1 MKHNSKKMNRLLAL
15 LLTLTM
21 VLSLTVYI
29 VPASAEETV
38 TPDPVS
44 GIMLWDFS
52 DVSALDDF
60 TLYQSGDNGFTV
72 KDGMLMPD
80 GADGEMKAMINAE
93 IENIQYLSVD
103 IIPMNTVVNSAVYL
117 GASGAG
123 NEAGEINALAFLI
136 ESMSSGWPDAGNRID
151 IVTGSFSPWKE
162 HTRVLSETGR
172 GNALYKNGIK
182 KPVTLRLDFDTDN
195 ITATLS
201 LVEDPT
207 KRTQTVYYCD
217 VAQIKGQIGLRAH
230 YSDVAFD
237 NLQIKLDREPEE
249 SLKQGLSFTG
259 TDSCVAQTDGPI
271 GQIPNTIEM
280 WVKMNPRSNSDTLE
294 YRQPLISSVNPA
306 GASSS
311 TVGDF
316 ALFTNASGALWWYEV
331 TDKTVSDTAS
341 QTSSYEMK
349 MISSQNHWT
358 GEWMHVALTRQE
370 GKLILYINGE
380 LVHTWESSV
389 VGYAAQPANPVT
401 FGYSSITTAKA
412 KNNLNGSIG
421 DVRLWSST
429 RTQEQICADM
439 YQDID
444 PQQDGLMH
452 YWKLD
457 EQTGTVFYDSAANGL
472 NGTIAP
478 NVSFEKEPGLAFSGV
493 NEAVATIQKPV
504 DHIPQAIEL
513 WVKIDTDTQADQETL
528 IAAYSGQ
535 TQAAAA
541 SGDWYLGTTAAGY
554 LRWVEK
560 NANGQS
566 GQMNGKTNIRT
577 GQWTHIAVVRYEGDI
592 KFYINGVEDTVTK
605 ASGVKHITL
614 DKEKTK
620 STTCPALGF
629 CVYNTLSYSNYL
641 DGALKDIRLWDVDR
655 TGEQIAADMNKT
667 LTGQETGL
675 MHYWKLDEAQ
685 GTVIAD
691 SAGENSGSVTGSST
705 AWIGENGLRFS
716 GINQPLVVAQQSVG
730 QIPKTVELWVKLD
743 SDSQANISS
752 IINAYNAKTQVAI
765 AGDWQMDIKGGKL
778 RWADMTGTGKSGQ
791 LFGASVIPKDQWVH
805 LAVTREEG
813 SVKFYVNGQLDATV
827 AYSVFEQSTP
837 SYTAPI
843 LGYGIFDT
851 HTGNTSYL
859 KGAIK
864 DIRIWNV
871 TRSAEEI
878 ADNKDKALAGNESGL
893 MHYWKMDAR
902 EGLCVQDSAAAQNHM
917 MPTVYW
923 SEKSDLPE
931 EESTYSNAGYNF
943 SAGAKWKTT
952 KSVGAG
958 VSSVEAWVKVPKAT
972 EDDRR
977 LTIISAYPD
986 ASFHMDIYTKGRP
999 RLYYTDASGV
1009 GTSYIANVDLRT
1021 NEWTHIAWVCDSA
1034 ACTITCYINGEAV
1047 YTNDTIDKLVNVS
1060 TLYVGR
1066 DNRSGWQY
1074 PFVGQVADV
1083 RVWNTPLSAEQ
1094 VQYSMH
1100 TSQMNQAEGLLLDL
1114 PLDEEQ
1120 NTETLRDL
1128 SANNNAV
1135 EVYQRVVEW
1144 IDVEKQPSDYSI
1156 VIIPDQ
1162 QILTHYYPEK
1172 LNNMYQWIADQIEPE
1187 NVQMV
1192 LNVGDITDDN
1202 SILHWERA
1210 REAYDIIDGKVPYIC
1225 VPGNHDYNTAQTY
1238 RDLTNMNQYFP
1249 LSLFREMDTYG
1260 GAYSESI
1267 GAQDDS
1273 GSSWQKFEIQGN
1285 KYLVIALEF
1294 GPRDSVLEWANEI
1307 VAAHPD
1313 HQAIII
1319 THGYMNHDG
1328 TWLDG
1333 ADAHVP
1339 SGYGFTKGEAEP
1351 ANNADQIWDKFI
1363 RKHENIIMVFSGH
1376 ILASDDV
1383 VWRTDIGDH
1392 GNEVKQFLIDA
1403 QLIDGDLGGLGLV
1416 GMMNF
1421 SNNGQNV
1428 EFTYYSTH
1436 MGKYMNKANQFTF
1449 TLPAQ
1454 KKEPVISQQVSLGD
1468 DLAMNFAVEAD
1479 PAVTVNVTFDG
1490 ETAAYDLSKMTTDE
1504 NGKYI
1509 ISVDLAAAQMTE
1521 EICLEFVMGDAV
1533 ILKKVYSV
1541 RRYAEA
1547 ILTGDFDAKTQNMVK
1562 AMLNYGAKAQ
1572 LYFDVN
1578 KDNLANAG
1586 YEQADVALPAEYP
1599 EKSVSG
1605 SIDGL
1610 VYYGAS
1616 LVFRNQIAV
1625 RFYFTG
1631 SVEGVDFGDYEG
1643 VEKGDMH
1650 YVEVAG
1656 INPQDYGNLIEL
1668 TATKGEE
1675 TLTVSY
1681 SPLNYI
1687 IRMSGR
1693 DSTPAALKS
1702 LLNAL
1707 YSYHAAA
1714 VQYVA
1719 Q

>member
-1 MKHNSKKMNRLLAL
+1 MKTNLSRLLAL
-15 LLTLTM
+15 LMALVM
-21 VLSLTVYI
+21 VLPMAVPLT
-29 VPASAEETV
+29 SAGAAETV
-38 TPDPVS
+38 EPDPIS
-44 GIMLWDFS
+44 GVMCWDFS
-52 DVSALDDF
+52 DASDLEDF
-60 TLYQSGDNGFTV
+60 TLYQSGSSGFTV
-72 KDGMLMPD
+72 NGGILMPSGD
-80 GADGEMKAMINAE
+80 DGEMKAMVNAQFKD
-93 IENIQYLSVD
+93 IEYLSVD

-117 GASGAG
+117 GASGVG
-123 NEAGEINALAFLI
+123 NGAGEIDALAFLV
-136 ESMSSGWPDAGNRID
+136 ESMSAGWPDAGNRID
-151 IVTGSFSPWKE
+151 IVTGSFSPWQE
-162 HTRVLSETGR
+162 HMRVLSETGR

-182 KPVTLRLDFDTDN
+182 KPVTLRLDFDADS

-207 KRTQTVYYCD
+207 KRTQTVYDCD
-217 VAQIKGQIGLRAH
+217 AEQIMGQVGLRAH

-237 NLQIKLDREPEE
+237 NLQIKLDRQPEE

-259 TDSCVAQTDGPI
+259 TDSCVAQTDGTI
-271 GQIPNTIEM
+271 AQIPNTIEM
-280 WVKMNPRSNSDTLE
+280 WVKMNPRINSDTLE
-294 YRQPLISSVNPA
+294 YRQPLISSVAPA
-306 GASSS
+306 GSASS

-316 ALFTNASGALWWYEV
+316 ALFTNAGGALWWYEV
-331 TDKTVSDTAS
+331 TEQTVSDTVS

-358 GEWMHVALTRQE
+358 GEWMHVAITRQE
-370 GKLILYINGE
+370 GELILYINGE
-380 LVHTWESSV
+380 LVYTWQNSV
-389 VGYAAQPANPVT
+389 IGYDAQPANPVT

-439 YQDID
+439 YADID
-444 PQQDGLMH
+444 PQQQGLMH

-457 EQTGTVFYDSAANGL
+457 EQTGTAFYDSVTNGL
-472 NGTIAP
+472 NGTITP

-493 NEAVATIQKPV
+493 NEAVVTMQKPV
-504 DHIPQAIEL
+504 DHIPQAIEF

-528 IAAYSGQ
+528 IAAYSGK
-535 TQAAAA
+535 TQAAAV

-577 GQWTHIAVVRYEGDI
+577 GKWTHVAVVRSEGDI

-605 ASGVKHITL
+605 ASGVKYITL
-614 DKEKTK
+614 DKEKTQ
-620 STTCPALGF
+620 SATCPTLGY

-667 LTGQETGL
+667 LTGQEAGL
-675 MHYWKLDEAQ
+675 MHYWKLDESQ
-685 GTVIAD
+685 GAVIAD
-691 SAGENSGSVTGSST
+691 SAGENSGSITGNST
-705 AWIGENGLRFS
+705 SWIGETGLQFS
-716 GINQPLVVAQQSVG
+716 GVNQPLVVAQQSVG
-730 QIPKTVELWVKLD
+730 QIPKTVEMWVKLD
-743 SDSQANISS
+743 SDSEANISAL
-752 IINAYNAKTQVAI
+752 INAYNAKTQVAI
-765 AGDWQMDIKGGKL
+765 AGDWQLDIKGGKL
-778 RWADMTGTGKSGQ
+778 RWADMTGAGKSGQ
-791 LFGASVIPKDQWVH
+791 LFSTSVIAKDQWVH

-813 SVKFYVNGQLDATV
+813 SVKFYVDGQLDATV

-864 DIRIWNV
+864 DVRIWSV

-878 ADNKDKALAGNESGL
+878 ANNKDSILEGNEDGL
-893 MHYWKMDAR
+893 VHYWKLDAR
-902 EGLCVQDSAAAQNHM
+902 DGVLIQDSTAAQNHM

-923 SEKSDLPE
+923 SKKIDLPE
-931 EESTYSNAGYNF
+931 ESAYSNEGYNF

-952 KSVGAG
+952 KTVGAG

-972 EDDRR
+972 EDDKR
-977 LTIISAYPD
+977 LTVISAYPD

-999 RLYYTDASGV
+999 RLYYANASGV
-1009 GTSYIANVDLRT
+1009 GTNYVANVDVRT
-1021 NEWTHIAWVCDSA
+1021 GEWTHIAWVCDSA
-1034 ACTITCYINGEAV
+1034 ACTVTCYINGEAV

-1083 RVWNTPLSAEQ
+1083 RVWNKPLSAEQ
-1094 VQYSMH
+1094 VQYSMK
-1100 TSQMNQAEGLLLDL
+1100 TAQMNQAEGLLLDL
-1114 PLDEEQ
+1114 PLDEDQ
-1120 NTETLRDL
+1120 NAETLRDL

-1421 SNNGQNV
+1421 SNDGQDV

-1454 KKEPVISQQVSLGD
+1454 KKEPVISQQVCLGD
-1468 DLAMNFAVEAD
+1468 DLAMNFVVEAD
-1479 PAVTVNVTFDG
+1479 PATKVRVSFNG
-1490 ETAAYDLSKMTTDE
+1490 ETTEYDLSELTADE
-1504 NGKYI
+1504 NGKYTV
-1509 ISVDLAAAQMTE
+1509 SVDLAAAQMTE
-1521 EICLEFVMGDAV
+1521 EIELQFVSGDTVVLENT
-1533 ILKKVYSV
+1533 YSV
-1541 RRYAEA
+1541 RGYAEQL
-1547 ILTGDFDAKTQNMVK
+1547 LTGEYPEKTKNLVQ
-1562 AMLNYGAKAQ
+1562 AMLHYGAKAQ
-1572 LYFDVN
+1572 LYFNVN
-1578 KDNLANAG
+1578 TDDLANAG
-1586 YEQADVALPAEYP
+1586 YELEDAVLPAEHAQM
-1599 EKSVSG
+1599 SVGGTVS
-1605 SIDGL
+1605 DL
-1610 VYYGAS
+1610 QFYGAS
-1616 LVFRNQIAV
+1616 LVFKNKLAV

-1631 SVEGVDFGDYEG
+1631 SVDGVSFGDWEPVAKDGMY
-1643 VEKGDMH
+1643 
-1650 YVEVAG
+1650 YVEVAD
-1656 INPQDYGNLIEL
+1656 INPQDYSSLITL
-1668 TATKGEE
+1668 AAT
-1675 TLTVSY
+1675 
-1681 SPLNYI
+1681 
-1687 IRMSGR
+1687 
-1693 DSTPAALKS
+1693 
-1702 LLNAL
+1702 
-1707 YSYHAAA
+1707 
-1714 VQYVA
+1714 
-1719 Q
+1719 